1 MKTIL
6 LKYEN
11 TFDFLEDAMKN
22 SETEQYQDA
31 FHSFVNLRLED
42 PINGLGSGPAKVYNL
57 DSEKD
62 KCKTLLKECKV
73 WDGVKHY
80 DKARGWDS
88 LRVEDHT
95 KKIASI
101 QAKLS
106 NSKNIDKDM
115 SVSVLGDGW
124 SDMCLMSQGVS
135 HHIVATTYS
144 DLTKRIDKR
153 GYPFNPVILGYDYW
167 MPQTEI
173 QIKHD
178 KQWWKAIKNQIKK
191 RKVIKRSAKIVL
203 DEDQIDYVNYGISSI
218 EQQLALKGVAKIT
231 RLANG
236 GFGKTVSDGQTSIDL
251 IKKLWDGK
259 IYG

>member
-6 LKYEN
+6 LKYDN

-22 SETEQYQDA
+22 SEVEQYQDA
-31 FHSFVNLRLED
+31 FHDFVNLKLED
-42 PINGLGSGPAKVYNL
+42 PINGLSTGSAIVYNL

-62 KCKTLLKECKV
+62 KCENLLKEIKV
-73 WDGVKHY
+73 WNGIKNY
-80 DKARGWDS
+80 EKARGWDS
-88 LRVEDHT
+88 LRVEHNT
-95 KKIASI
+95 NNICSI

-106 NSKNIDKDM
+106 NSKNVDKDM

-124 SDMCLMSQGVS
+124 SDMCLMSQNVK

-178 KQWWKAIKNQIKK
+178 VQWWKAVKNQIKK
-191 RKVIKRSAKIVL
+191 HKVIKRTAKIVL
-203 DEDQIDYVNYGISSI
+203 DEDQIDYVNYGINSI
-218 EQQLALKGVAKIT
+218 EQQLATKGVAKIT
-231 RLANG
+231 RIANG
-236 GFGKTVSDGQTSIDL
+236 GFGKTVSDGQTSIDE